1 MEQLI
6 DRLHY
11 YENHPQE
18 PVDPEWV
25 DAMAEAYP
33 YYTEPAIMLM
43 SRDTSGIPLERL
55 QAIGFRLRL
64 NCPNPQTLLEQIS
77 PEAASMA
84 GIYPSTTP
92 APTANT
98 DEAIDRF
105 IATYGHQSAEEDAL
119 LERLIFNP
127 TPDYAQ
133 TLEQQEAN
141 SLPNPGEAAPGSQ
154 DDLINAFILK
164 NTPPQAPEAPTA
176 EVAEPQPQP
185 ADTQPVEPELAAT
198 SEPKNKPKSQAPA
211 DLPAEASLTEG
222 LARVYIQQRRYDR
235 AFEILQAIS
244 LNNPEKSIYFADQ
257 LRFLQKLIIN
267 QRHIDKRTTQNNPQ

>member
-1 MEQLI
+1 MELI

-18 PVDPEWV
+18 PVDPDWV

-33 YYTEPAIMLM
+33 YYTAPAIMLM
-43 SRDTSGIPLERL
+43 SRDTSHIPLERL

-64 NCPNPQTLLEQIS
+64 NTPDPQALLEQIS

-84 GIYPSTTP
+84 GIYPSATP

-105 IATYGHQSAEEDAL
+105 IATYGHQSPEEDAL

-133 TLEQQEAN
+133 TLERQEA
-141 SLPNPGEAAPGSQ
+141 SDIPTPGEATPGSQ
-154 DDLINAFILK
+154 DDRINAFILK
-164 NTPPQAPEAPTA
+164 NTPPPATAPKHPEAQEPT
-176 EVAEPQPQP
+176 PQPS
-185 ADTQPVEPELAAT
+185 DTQAVAHEAAPT
-198 SEPKNKPKSQAPA
+198 GEAKPRHKTQAPA
-211 DLPAEASLTEG
+211 DLPVDASLTEG
-222 LARVYIQQRRYDR
+222 LARAYIQQHRYDR
-235 AFEILQAIS
+235 AFEILRAIS

-267 QRHIDKRTTQNNPQ
+267 QRHIDKRTTQNNLQ

>member
-1 MEQLI
+1 MELNEQLQ
-6 DRLHY
+6 Y
-11 YENHPQE
+11 YLNHRDE
-18 PVDPEWV
+18 PVDPDWV

-33 YYTEPAIMLM
+33 YYTAPAVMLL
-43 SRDTSGIPLERL
+43 SRDTSGIPRERL

-64 NCPNPQTLLEQIS
+64 NSPDPQALLSEIS
-77 PEAASMA
+77 PEAAALA

-92 APTANT
+92 APTTST

-105 IATYGHQSAEEDAL
+105 IATYGHSSPQEDAL

-127 TPDYAQ
+127 TPEYAQ
-133 TLEQQEAN
+133 TLEQEATGT
-141 SLPNPGEAAPGSQ
+141 PAPAGQPAPGSQ

-164 NTPPQAPEAPTA
+164 NTPPQTPATPTEQKSA
-176 EVAEPQPQP
+176 GQPDAADSQAIEQSAEPQPETDHRHRVQP
-185 ADTQPVEPELAAT
+185 
-198 SEPKNKPKSQAPA
+198 PA

-235 AFEILQAIS
+235 AFEILHAIS

-267 QRHIDKRTTQNNPQ
+267 QRHIDKRSTQKQ